1 MRFALKL
8 TILSLFT
15 DILVRNFPGSLTL
28 GSFSL
33 SFYLQGILLA
43 FLWWWFWINLGS
55 FFKGSFS
62 KKFLSSSIALF
73 WSLFV
78 ISDFV
83 HFKYLGQHITAQS
96 LRLAWQDPSYMVG
109 YWNSYGG
116 LLPILCLLL
125 FTFFIARR
133 LYQGMQYKRPTL
145 SGLLIPILT
154 LIFETGHLTRK
165 AAEGN
170 LTIEASIL
178 LSHINA
184 IRINFGSGPRLH
196 AGTRLEVSAIP
207 EKNINTPQTVI
218 LFVTESLSLFHSK
231 WGAEGPEA
239 LPKLKQFLNQ
249 NVTYFAREGFS
260 NSSATDMSM
269 PSLFTGL
276 LPDRSHDDFHKVPF
290 VWDMFHDSGY
300 TTAWFSSQRFSW
312 AGFASFFKTK
322 GLNHVETAET
332 MGGQLINDTGQ
343 DDLLTTSKVNAW
355 LSELPQNQKI
365 FLIVNLNAAHVP
377 CQNNSSFLPELSTD
391 GSELGD
397 KQDSCERAMK
407 ILDESFSSIVAN
419 VEKRSSDYL
428 MFFTSDHGDLLE
440 NNRKV
445 PRLESYY
452 DEIIRVPIFVTA
464 SNSFAKKFP
473 LQMST
478 LNKNFLSH
486 QISNVDIAPTFAD
499 LLELG
504 RFANN
509 QKWMGEHSGNSLF
522 SELPTNRRILAMN
535 TGSIRSWNH
544 EGFGVIQNNFRFIF
558 TQGKGPELY
567 NVSDDPKQIKNI
579 WNEHSKHGVDLL
591 DFISNNP
598 ELKRI
603 VDGRPQNQL

>member
-55 FFKGSFS
+55 FFKGGFS

-73 WSLFV
+73 WSFFV

-116 LLPILCLLL
+116 LLPIISLLL
-125 FTFFIARR
+125 LTFFIAKR

-145 SGLLIPILT
+145 SGVLIPILT

-196 AGTRLEVSAIP
+196 AGSRLEVSAIP
-207 EKNINTPQTVI
+207 EKNINNPQIVI
-218 LFVTESLSLFHSK
+218 LFVTESLSLFHSR
-231 WGAEGPEA
+231 WGQEGPEA

-249 NVTYFAREGFS
+249 NVTYLASEGFS

-276 LPDRSHDDFHKVPF
+276 LPDRSHDDFHKVPL
-290 VWDMFHDSGY
+290 VWDMFHYSGY

-332 MGGQLINDTGQ
+332 MGGELINDTGQ

-355 LSELPQNQKI
+355 LSELPQKQKA
-365 FLIVNLNAAHVP
+365 FLVVNLNAAHVP
-377 CQNNSSFLPELSTD
+377 CQNNSSFLPALS
-391 GSELGD
+391 SEDRDQGA
-397 KQDSCERAMK
+397 KQDNCERAMK
-407 ILDESFSSIVAN
+407 ILDESFSSIVAS
-419 VEKRSSDYL
+419 VEKRSTDYL
-428 MFFTSDHGDLLE
+428 MFFTSDHGDLLQ
-440 NNRKV
+440 NDRKV

-452 DEIIRVPIFVTA
+452 DEIIRVPVFVTA
-464 SNSFAKKFP
+464 SKSFAKKFP

-478 LNKNFLSH
+478 LSKNFLSR
-486 QISNVDIAPTFAD
+486 QISNVDFAPTFAD

-509 QKWMGEHSGNSLF
+509 QKWMAEHSGRSLF

-535 TGSIRSWNH
+535 TGAIRSWNH
-544 EGFGVIQNNFRFIF
+544 EGFGIIQNNFRFIF

-567 NVSDDPKQIKNI
+567 NVSDDPKQVKNI
-579 WNEHSKHGVDLL
+579 WNEHSTHGVDLL
-591 DFISNNP
+591 DFISKNP

-603 VDGRPQNQL
+603 VDGRPQNQP